1 MHEALII
8 AVRILEGAFLAGM
21 LGSAILVV
29 WVATEDLR
37 ELGKTPKT
45 PR

>member
-8 AVRILEGAFLAGM
+8 AVRVLEGAFLAGM
-21 LGSAILVV
+21 LGSAVVVV

-37 ELGKTPKT
+37 ELGKGSKS

>member
-37 ELGKTPKT
+37 ELGKAPKT